1 LLGQKRNKL
10 IDKFN
15 NLKNIKKKLK
25 FGEKINFF
33 TTKEQIFRKKVN
45 IMLASI
51 INNKYL
57 QYPNHKYYYSPSEF
71 YPEYIFDDISLENN
85 HVYSAVR
92 NLFFQLGL
100 DIENFGTTRWNPL
113 GKYIKPGDNVFVL
126 CNFVFH
132 KKGSEDETA
141 FYAKCTHP
149 SVIRAIIDYVLIANK
164 NKGQIAVGNAPIQS
178 CDFEKIIKDSHLEL
192 IKKFYERKGIYIKI
206 KDLRSYSIKEK
217 WDGLVYSYNNV
228 NEIAINLFEKSY
240 LNDFYNITG
249 KNKIKFRVS
258 DYNPEK
264 TENSHRLNFHN
275 YSIAQD
281 IIESDVIINVP
292 KLKTHEKVGITTALK
307 GYVGIVANKDCLAHH
322 RFGYNKLGGDEYPDG
337 HISLLISSLLHDFVQ
352 RRRYPMIFF
361 PLLFKLDKNYRRFLR
376 GVLNKSLAGG
386 WYGNDTAW
394 RMALDLANIAHFC
407 DKSGKLCKSLKRQNL
422 VLIDGIIAGEGN
434 GPLKPRPVKAQCLI
448 FSDNAVLADLI
459 ACKIMGWPEEK
470 IPLIKN
476 AIKEERLFRQL
487 DNSFIYFNSEK
498 ADLTSIKPALG
509 RKFIPPDGWID
520 IILK

>member
-1 LLGQKRNKL
+1 LLGQKRNKI

-25 FGEKINFF
+25 FGDKINFF

-57 QYPNHKYYYSPSEF
+57 KYPNHKYYYSPSEF

-100 DIENFGTTRWNPL
+100 DIENFGTTSWNPL

-149 SVIRAIIDYVLIANK
+149 SVIRAIIDYVLLANK
-164 NKGQIAVGNAPIQS
+164 NKGKILVGNAPVQS
-178 CDFEKIIKDSHLEL
+178 CDFKKIIKDAHLDL
-192 IKKFYERKGIYIKI
+192 IKEFYKSKGIYIEI
-206 KDLRSYSIKEK
+206 KDLRTFSIKEK
-217 WDGLVYSYNNV
+217 WCGFTYSYNNV
-228 NEIAINLFEKSY
+228 NEININLCEKSF
-240 LNDFYNITG
+240 LNDLYSITG
-249 KNKIKFRVS
+249 KNKIKFRIS

-264 TENSHRLNFHN
+264 TENYHKVNFHN

-292 KLKTHEKVGITTALK
+292 KLKTHEKVGITAALK
-307 GYVGIVANKDCLAHH
+307 GYVGIVANKDCLAHYRLGH
-322 RFGYNKLGGDEYPDG
+322 DKLGGDEYPDG
-337 HISLLISSLLHDFVQ
+337 HILQLISSLFHDFVQ
-352 RRRYPMIFF
+352 RRRYAKIFSPF
-361 PLLFKLDKNYRRFLR
+361 LFFVDQNYRRILR
-376 GVLNKSLAGG
+376 KGLKKILEGS

-394 RMALDLANIAHFC
+394 RMALDVAFIAHYC
-407 DKSGKLCKSLKRQNL
+407 NKQGEICNSVQKRNL
-422 VLIDGIIAGEGN
+422 ALIDGIIAGEHN
-434 GPLKPRPVKAQCLI
+434 GPLKPLPVPAKCLI
-448 FSDNAVLADLI
+448 FSDNVVLADLI
-459 ACKIMGWPEEK
+459 ACKIMGWEEEK
-470 IPLIKN
+470 IPLIKYAMGN
-476 AIKEERLFRQL
+476 KNLFFGNINIFSEGKRIKLSELKPVMGRMFR
-487 DNSFIYFNSEK
+487 
-498 ADLTSIKPALG
+498 
-509 RKFIPPDGWID
+509 PPDGWINH
-520 IILK
+520 IFT